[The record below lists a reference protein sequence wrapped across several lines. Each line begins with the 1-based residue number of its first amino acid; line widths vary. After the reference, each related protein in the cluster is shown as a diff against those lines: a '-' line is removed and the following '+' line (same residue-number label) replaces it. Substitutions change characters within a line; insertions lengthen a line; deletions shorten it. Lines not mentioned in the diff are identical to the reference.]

1 VRPIEHT
8 FEALNEGDDSN
19 LVLAGDAWP
28 PAGDNW
34 FLFSDILQ
42 DPGVI
47 TGFVGALLATE
58 AGGRRDVAGSY
69 LASGLSGMVAG
80 VPAGALIAAGR
91 AWPLEPQG
99 IAVHLHPD
107 GWFDGMALRSAALWV
122 LSGDPDAGHA
132 DVTVLGSADEL
143 RERLAGEIVRVVD
156 PLFAAVRTAT
166 RYPTRSMWG
175 ALADGIAGMALW
187 RDRKKGGLDP
197 EVWDRANEFL
207 DTLQEQA
214 RLLKARP
221 TLARVSS
228 SAGCAQF
235 AVKGTCCLYF
245 KTVDGKPDPE
255 GDGYCGGCPF
265 RSEQSRSERWSAWLE
280 EEAAAAT

>member
-91 AWPLEPQG
+91 ACGRPTCGCCP
-99 IAVHLHPD
+99 
-107 GWFDGMALRSAALWV
+107 
-122 LSGDPDAGHA
+122 
-132 DVTVLGSADEL
+132 
-143 RERLAGEIVRVVD
+143 
-156 PLFAAVRTAT
+156 AT
-166 RYPTRSMWG
+166 RMRTIPT
-175 ALADGIAGMALW
+175 
-187 RDRKKGGLDP
+187 
-197 EVWDRANEFL
+197 
-207 DTLQEQA
+207 
-214 RLLKARP
+214 
-221 TLARVSS
+221 
-228 SAGCAQF
+228 
-235 AVKGTCCLYF
+235 
-245 KTVDGKPDPE
+245 
-255 GDGYCGGCPF
+255 
-265 RSEQSRSERWSAWLE
+265 
-280 EEAAAAT
+280 